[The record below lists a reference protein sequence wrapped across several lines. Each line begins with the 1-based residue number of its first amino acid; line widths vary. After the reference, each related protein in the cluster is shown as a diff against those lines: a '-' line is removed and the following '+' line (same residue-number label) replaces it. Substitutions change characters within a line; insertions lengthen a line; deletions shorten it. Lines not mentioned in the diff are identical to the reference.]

1 MEGNDMTVNE
11 LLQEAKDLNFEAVI
25 IIGYKDNDIKIKSWN
40 QYDIQGQLVLLELA
54 KAQLIMKGMSG
65 G

>member
-1 MEGNDMTVNE
+1 MTVNE

>member
-40 QYDIQGQLVLLELA
+40 
-54 KAQLIMKGMSG
+54 
-65 G
+65 

>member
-1 MEGNDMTVNE
+1 MTVNE
-11 LLQEAKDLNFEAVI
+11 LLQEAKDQNFEAVI